1 MDCQYSRAIKT
12 KESLESQSLEKK
24 LCLFHVAV
32 YGPYAAK
39 MMLNAKKKFQASR
52 LQRLFSFVQSNIL
65 ANCIQSFSFLLIFYT
80 SKSNAPGL
88 QTTQRCSIRCHLAVK
103 HRGYHIIEVRSQVR
117 SGLDYIYI
125 IERICLLF
133 LWTIKPFL

>member
-39 MMLNAKKKFQASR
+39 MMLNAKKNSKPRDSR
-52 LQRLFSFVQSNIL
+52 DSSVLFNL
-65 ANCIQSFSFLLIFYT
+65 TYW
-80 SKSNAPGL
+80 
-88 QTTQRCSIRCHLAVK
+88 QTVFKVSA
-103 HRGYHIIEVRSQVR
+103 
-117 SGLDYIYI
+117 
-125 IERICLLF
+125 F
-133 LWTIKPFL
+133 F